1 MKTGRRVYL
10 LCRAAVCGTGEIGEL
25 SGVFRL
31 LIPLRELWSD
41 FLDLLF
47 PPPRGCPLCGAGAE
61 GEGFCPRCREMFLEH
76 RAPVGCTVCGCF
88 PVRPGTGGGVS
99 GGPGG
104 RSFPRA
110 LCPHCRSDRPPF
122 KAARAAGPYEGVL
135 KEAVLRL
142 KFRGERRLARP
153 LAYLLAAVAREMVP
167 PGTVPLVVPVPISS
181 RRLALRGFNQAEL
194 LAGELCTALGWPLVP
209 ALRKVRETLPQTGL
223 SRAAR
228 LSNLSGSFAAV
239 PGVLPPGRVVVLVDD
254 VITTGSTARECTSVL
269 LAAGAA
275 AVYVLTVAAPYCP
288 ATTPAGPPAGG

>member
-1 MKTGRRVYL
+1 
-10 LCRAAVCGTGEIGEL
+10 
-25 SGVFRL
+25 VFRL

-61 GEGFCPRCREMFLEH
+61 GEGFCPRCREMFLDH
-76 RAPVGCTVCGCF
+76 RVPVGCTVCGCF
-88 PVRPGTGGGVS
+88 PVRNGTGGACGGS
-99 GGPGG
+99 GSRP
-104 RSFPRA
+104 SPRT

-122 KAARAAGPYEGVL
+122 KAARAVGPYEGVL

-142 KFRGERRLARP
+142 KFRRERGLARP
-153 LAYLLAAVAREMVP
+153 LGHLLAAVAREMVP
-167 PGTVPLVVPVPISS
+167 PGAVPLVVPVPISS

-209 ALRKVRETLPQTGL
+209 VLRKVRETLPQTGL
-223 SRAAR
+223 SRAER
-228 LSNLSGSFAAV
+228 LSNLSGSFAVV
-239 PGVLPPGRVVVLVDD
+239 PGALPPGRVVVLVDD

-288 ATTPAGPPAGG
+288 ATTPAGPPAGR